1 MKNMF
6 FRKILYGI
14 SVLALLLTLLGIIIL
29 PSLGNWYSR
38 YIGTNVVN
46 IETLVFIYAT
56 IIPFLAILL
65 SVIKLSKNL
74 LNDKGFS
81 RDNLKSLKII
91 SLGSL
96 IEFIIYLIGTVFIFR
111 NLVCFV
117 LTCATLMVFMMSYV
131 IKELISNGIELKD
144 ENDLTI

>member
-14 SVLALLLTLLGIIIL
+14 SVLALLLTLIGTIIL

-91 SLGSL
+91 SIGSL

-117 LTCATLMVFMMSYV
+117 LTCATLMVFIMSYV
-131 IKELISNGIELKD
+131 IKELISNGIELQD

>member
-1 MKNMF
+1 MKNIF
-6 FRKILYGI
+6 FRKFLYGI
-14 SVLALLLTLLGIIIL
+14 SVVALLLTLLGAIML
-29 PSLGNWYSR
+29 PSLANLYSR
-38 YIGTNVVN
+38 YIGANVVN
-46 IETLVFIYAT
+46 IKTLGFIYT
-56 IIPFLAILL
+56 TTIPFLAILL

-81 RDNLKSLKII
+81 RDNLKSLKVI
-91 SLGSL
+91 SIGAL
-96 IEFIIYLIGTVFIFR
+96 IDFIIYLIGTTFIFR

-117 LTCATLMVFMMSYV
+117 LSCATLMVFIMSYV

>member
-91 SLGSL
+91 SIGSL
-96 IEFIIYLIGTVFIFR
+96 I
-111 NLVCFV
+111 
-117 LTCATLMVFMMSYV
+117 
-131 IKELISNGIELKD
+131 ELISNGIELQD

>member
-91 SLGSL
+91 SIGSL

-117 LTCATLMVFMMSYV
+117 LTCATFMVFMMSYV
-131 IKELISNGIELKD
+131 IKELISNGIELQD

>member
-6 FRKILYGI
+6 FRKVLYGI
-14 SVLALLLTLLGIIIL
+14 SILALLLTVIGVVIL
-29 PSLGNWYSR
+29 PYLANWYSG
-38 YIGTNVVN
+38 YTGGEGVAT
-46 IETLVFIYAT
+46 ETFVFIYAT

-91 SLGSL
+91 SIGAL
-96 IEFIIYLIGTVFIFR
+96 IDFIIYLIGTTFIFR

-117 LTCATLMVFMMSYV
+117 LSCATLMVFIMSYV
-131 IKELISNGIELKD
+131 IKELISNGIELQD

>member
-91 SLGSL
+91 SIGSL

-131 IKELISNGIELKD
+131 IKELISNGIELQD
-144 ENDLTI
+144 

>member
-91 SLGSL
+91 ILGSL